1 LTLFGEFI
9 YLNRARISEFVKNL
23 YNSRVIKSLRFK
35 FIYWRRIMFKAAI
48 NAELLKDAVA
58 ALAVIVDEVR
68 LKIKPEGISVKA
80 VDPANVAMGIF
91 ELGSSAFDEYN
102 ADECEIGVDLN
113 KIMDLLG
120 IADKNDTVRMELE
133 EGNNKLLIDVGGL
146 SYTLS
151 LLDPSTI
158 RAEPRIPQLEL
169 PAKVVLNGAD
179 LRRAVKAAEKISD
192 HMLMGV
198 SDDTFFM
205 EAKGDTDK
213 VRLEMGRDQLIDLKA
228 GEACSLFSLDYLTD
242 IVKPTNKVNEVT
254 LSLGKDFPVLIDF
267 EIANGAGRI
276 SYLLAPRIESD

>member
-1 LTLFGEFI
+1 
-9 YLNRARISEFVKNL
+9 
-23 YNSRVIKSLRFK
+23 
-35 FIYWRRIMFKAAI
+35 MFKAAI
-48 NAELLKDAVA
+48 NAEILKDAIA

-68 LKIKPEGISVKA
+68 FKIKPEGISVKA
-80 VDPANVAMGIF
+80 VDPANVAMGVF
-91 ELGSSAFDEYN
+91 ELGSSAFDEYS
-102 ADECEIGVDLN
+102 ADECEIGIDLN
-113 KIMDLLG
+113 KITDLLG
-120 IADKNDTVRMELE
+120 ITDKSDTVRMELE
-133 EGNNKLLIDVGGL
+133 EGNHKLLIDVGGL

-158 RAEPRIPQLEL
+158 RAEPRVPQLEL
-169 PAKVVLNGAD
+169 PVKVVLNGAD

-198 SDDTFFM
+198 SGDIFFM
-205 EAKGDTDK
+205 EAKGDTDQ

-228 GEACSLFSLDYLTD
+228 GEASSLFSLDYLTD